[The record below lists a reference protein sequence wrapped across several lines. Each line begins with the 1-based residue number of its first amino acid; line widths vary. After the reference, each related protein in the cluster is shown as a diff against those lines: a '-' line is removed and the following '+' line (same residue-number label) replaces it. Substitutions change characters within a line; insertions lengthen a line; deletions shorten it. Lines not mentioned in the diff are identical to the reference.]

1 MSAMAI
7 AVAAAT
13 ACQRSSEESREG
25 GRWGDVRLVEEIRI
39 GELEGPEEY
48 LFGRIGSIAVGPEG
62 SIYVADYQQVSIRQ
76 YDSAGQYV
84 RAIGRTGEGPGEY
97 RRILGMKTLP
107 DGKIAVLD
115 VPHRIILYKANGKYL
130 NDFRV
135 PSGLHAP
142 RMLEYDLD
150 GNLYVKSVDADDLRG
165 TDDWPMVL
173 IKMSPDGELL
183 GRIPLPLE
191 NKSSNSFVLIT
202 PEGPA
207 RYFTVSTRHA
217 WSPLGYLVVGR
228 NDEYSIRLLRP
239 DSTVTS
245 IGRDIPPV
253 PVESQERE
261 MWRDWA
267 AHMERGSGPGYPAL
281 PDVKPYFKDIY
292 VGEDGRIWVHR
303 HVAAQ
308 WRDLP
313 PREPGDERPLL
324 SWREPVTFDVF
335 EPDGMFL
342 GTVVLP
348 KNSKMVVAKDR
359 VLWGIVAGDD
369 GEQVVRWRI
378 EHDA

>member
-1 MSAMAI
+1 
-7 AVAAAT
+7 
-13 ACQRSSEESREG
+13 
-25 GRWGDVRLVEEIRI
+25 
-39 GELEGPEEY
+39 
-48 LFGRIGSIAVGPEG
+48 
-62 SIYVADYQQVSIRQ
+62 
-76 YDSAGQYV
+76 
-84 RAIGRTGEGPGEY
+84 
-97 RRILGMKTLP
+97 
-107 DGKIAVLD
+107 
-115 VPHRIILYKANGKYL
+115 
-130 NDFRV
+130 
-135 PSGLHAP
+135 
-142 RMLEYDLD
+142 MLAYDLD

-207 RYFTVSTRHA
+207 RYFTVSTRYA

-253 PVESQERE
+253 PVEPRERE

-267 AHMERGSGPGYPAL
+267 AHMERRSGPGYPAL

-292 VGEDGRIWVHR
+292 IGEDGRIWVHR

-313 PREPGDERPLL
+313 PREPADERPLL

-335 EPDGMFL
+335 ELDGMFL

-359 VLWGIVAGDD
+359 ALWGIVAGDD